1 MLHGLA
7 REGQLKTLLPWK
19 PCAVGSVGGQFARMC
34 AHVLGQGGAKCCA
47 ELLGILYIHPWTFC
61 CSWDQGAYGAQ
72 ENKMSTWSSNPERS
86 EALARPIHRAP
97 TTETRDPTVCPPG
110 GWSSELGLR
119 SLDSVREPGPSRL
132 TSLHLC
138 PFFCHAGIS
147 MGEGCWQTGHC
158 TEEPRLGHQA
168 PKAQLIP
175 PHLSSC
181 PGTPVTT
188 GVAL

>member
-1 MLHGLA
+1 MRSGLCGGQLA
-7 REGQLKTLLPWK
+7 RT
-19 PCAVGSVGGQFARMC
+19 C

-47 ELLGILYIHPWTFC
+47 ELLGILHIHPWTFC

-72 ENKMSTWSSNPERS
+72 ENKTSIWSSNPELL

-97 TTETRDPTVCPPG
+97 TMGTQDPTVCPPG
-110 GWSSELGLR
+110 GRSSELGLR
-119 SLDSVREPGPSRL
+119 SLDSVREPGQSCL
-132 TSLHLC
+132 TSLHLRS
-138 PFFCHAGIS
+138 FCYAGIS
-147 MGEGCWQTGHC
+147 TGEGCWRRGHC
-158 TEEPRLGHQA
+158 IEEPRLGPQT
-168 PKAQLIP
+168 PKARLIP